1 MGALVNT
8 ISEVPLIDFRV
19 GAELR
24 RVVAEF
30 SGGWRVIHDPLIHQ
44 PYGLFRIF
52 RRGKYIGAQ
61 ISFPCKSDCEWHA
74 HQLRGE
80 NIVAFA
86 QPKEEFQINRE
97 PRKMLQCAA

>member
-1 MGALVNT
+1 MDSVA
-8 ISEVPLIDFRV
+8 LIDFRE
-19 GAELR
+19 GAGR
-24 RVVAEF
+24 RRTVAEF
-30 SGGWRVIHDPLIHQ
+30 SGGWSVIHDPLIHQ
-44 PYGLFRIF
+44 PYGLFRIY

-80 NIVAFA
+80 NIIAFA

-97 PRKMLQCAA
+97 PRTTLQCAA